1 MSGIKYRNTIIMKD
15 FDVKAILRK
24 DKKRLDGTCPVYL
37 KVTIDR
43 KSTKMPTKFK
53 AEEPDWN
60 VKQGCFK
67 EAKSSPKNNALRKR
81 RSEIEDFIYTQ
92 HAAGKDLTIELLK
105 EQFAKKKDSGFYL
118 LLDECYKAKFR
129 SIKPGTKN
137 HYLLVKTRLK
147 EFNPNLSI
155 SDVTVDFLHRFEG
168 WLIKKIGN
176 KVNAIWQHHKILKMV
191 INYGIKRKII
201 QDNPYTDFHVKRG
214 EPRTEALT
222 EHEVK
227 ILRELEFPREKNNR
241 NRGLE
246 LSRDM
251 FLFSCYTSLRFSD
264 IVRIEKKHII
274 DDGHISIEQE
284 KTGKLVS
291 VPINKHAKQII
302 DKYLDEKRERIFP
315 AKKNQVCNR
324 DLKRIAEKCG
334 IETNLHFHLSRH
346 SFGTI
351 WANKGLNAFTLSK
364 VMGHSSIKTTM
375 IYVNSDINSI
385 SRQMEAFN
393 TFD

>member
-1 MSGIKYRNTIIMKD
+1 MKD

-43 KSTKMPTKFK
+43 KSTKVPTNFK
-53 AEEPDWN
+53 VEEQDWN
-60 VKQGCFK
+60 VKQACFK
-67 EAKSSPKNNALRKR
+67 EAKSSPKNSALRKR
-81 RSEIEDFIYTQ
+81 ISEIEDFLYIQ
-92 HAAGKDLTIELLK
+92 QAAGVDLTIELLK
-105 EQFAKKKDSGFYL
+105 GQFTRKRDSGFYS

-129 SIKPGTKN
+129 SIKPGTKK
-137 HYLLVKTRLK
+137 HYLLVQKRLK
-147 EFNPNLSI
+147 EFKPNLSI
-155 SDVTVDFLHRFEG
+155 SDITVNFLYRFED

-176 KVNAIWQHHKILKMV
+176 KVNAIWMHHKILKMI
-191 INYGIKRKII
+191 INYGIKRKVM
-201 QDNPYTDFHVKRG
+201 QDNPYSDFHVKRG

-227 ILRELEFPREKNNR
+227 VLRELEFPREKNNR

-246 LSRDM
+246 LTRDM
-251 FLFSCYTSLRFSD
+251 FLFSCYTGLRYSD
-264 IVRIEKKHII
+264 TVRIEKKHII
-274 DDGHISIEQE
+274 DDEHISIEQE
-284 KTGKLVS
+284 KTGKPVLI
-291 VPINKHAKQII
+291 PINKYAKELI
-302 DKYLDEKRERIFP
+302 DKYFDKGRERIFP

-375 IYVNSDINSI
+375 IYVNGDINSI
-385 SRQMEAFN
+385 SKQMEALKA
-393 TFD
+393 FD